1 MNNDN
6 FMPMFEIEAL
16 AGARGQKGDKG
27 DQGIQG
33 IQGLTGP
40 QGEQGIQGIQGVKGD
55 TGATG
60 NGIVS
65 VTKTSSAGLVDTYTI
80 TYTNGTTDTFNVTN
94 GVSLKMLDVS
104 QDLPTAQEEIWEGTG
119 DGIVEITDQALIE
132 ELDDL
137 MEKLPQENI
146 EVVLYISNG
155 FGVSYYNTTAKFSDD
170 NYLSLVYNVANDS
183 NEIET
188 ISIYYENGW
197 YILYSL
203 KSYETP
209 DNKVTVIEPASDT
222 PEDAYPTS
230 RAVWNFVSSRENIS
244 YWTGFD
250 LTKKQR
256 LVHNANTGYKIWEDD
271 NSSVYEQ
278 TSNKVTS
285 ISASSTDT
293 QYPSA
298 KCVYDIIGD
307 VETLLEELDVGGGT
321 Q

>member
-27 DQGIQG
+27 DKGDQGE
-33 IQGLTGP
+33 QGLTGP

-65 VTKTSSAGLVDTYTI
+65 VTKTSSSGLVDTYTI

-155 FGVSYYNTTAKFSDD
+155 FGISYYNTTAKFSDD

-222 PEDAYPTS
+222 PVNAYPTS
-230 RAVWNFVSSRENIS
+230 RAVWNFVQDQFNTT
-244 YWTGFD
+244 YWYGYD
-250 LTKKQR
+250 QSKRQI
-256 LVHNANTGYKIWEDD
+256 LVHQAGYSRKEWVDD
-271 NSSVYEQ
+271 NSSAYEQ

-285 ISASSTDT
+285 ISSSSTDT

-307 VETLLEELDVGGGT
+307 INSALDEIQGEVI
-321 Q
+321 